1 MSDLGGFSMY
11 ELFRAEVDTHC
22 AALSD
27 GLLKLESAP
36 DDIGIIVPLMRAAHS
51 IKGAARIV
59 GIDAA
64 VAVAHHMEDA
74 LVRIQKGQERTTRG
88 RIDQLLEGTDL
99 LQRISQ
105 QNESELPEW
114 STQNA
119 SEINTLTIALSAAPT
134 AAPEPAAA
142 PAPAPAPVAPVAAA
156 PVAAAPVE
164 PPAAPVEAVPVAHET
179 RAVVAPPAAPRRV
192 DAVVQRPIPTID
204 MPAASAPTAVA
215 APESRAVRVN
225 ADNLDRMM
233 QLAGESMVE
242 GRRSPALRRA
252 LGAVRGEL
260 TRARE
265 SLEAAMR
272 RGDPARIA
280 IARDMLKDAPILL

>member
-27 GLLKLESAP
+27 GLLKLESTP

-105 QNESELPEW
+105 QKESDLPEW

-134 AAPEPAAA
+134 ATPEPA
-142 PAPAPAPVAPVAAA
+142 APVAAA

-164 PPAAPVEAVPVAHET
+164 PAAPPVPATQLPPHQSQQRQSPLT
-179 RAVVAPPAAPRRV
+179 PAPLLRHQPHRDAWTPWCNARFPPLTCPPRRPPL
-192 DAVVQRPIPTID
+192 RWLRR
-204 MPAASAPTAVA
+204 
-215 APESRAVRVN
+215 SRAPY
-225 ADNLDRMM
+225 A
-233 QLAGESMVE
+233 SM
-242 GRRSPALRRA
+242 
-252 LGAVRGEL
+252 L
-260 TRARE
+260 TTSTA
-265 SLEAAMR
+265 
-272 RGDPARIA
+272 
-280 IARDMLKDAPILL
+280 

>member
-105 QNESELPEW
+105 QKESDLPEW

-134 AAPEPAAA
+134 ATPEP
-142 PAPAPAPVAPVAAA
+142 
-156 PVAAAPVE
+156 
-164 PPAAPVEAVPVAHET
+164 
-179 RAVVAPPAAPRRV
+179 
-192 DAVVQRPIPTID
+192 
-204 MPAASAPTAVA
+204 
-215 APESRAVRVN
+215 
-225 ADNLDRMM
+225 
-233 QLAGESMVE
+233 
-242 GRRSPALRRA
+242 
-252 LGAVRGEL
+252 
-260 TRARE
+260 
-265 SLEAAMR
+265 
-272 RGDPARIA
+272 
-280 IARDMLKDAPILL
+280 

>member
-105 QNESELPEW
+105 QKESDLPEW

-142 PAPAPAPVAPVAAA
+142 PAPAPAPVAPPAPVAEAPVAAAPVTATPVKTPAA
-156 PVAAAPVE
+156 PVAAAPV
-164 PPAAPVEAVPVAHET
+164 AATPVAPET

-233 QLAGESMVE
+233 QLAGE
-242 GRRSPALRRA
+242 
-252 LGAVRGEL
+252 
-260 TRARE
+260 
-265 SLEAAMR
+265 
-272 RGDPARIA
+272 
-280 IARDMLKDAPILL
+280 

>member
-105 QNESELPEW
+105 QNEADLPEW
-114 STQNA
+114 SSQNA
-119 SEINTLTIALSAAPT
+119 SEINTLTIALSAAAPAVSAP
-134 AAPEPAAA
+134 AAPAPAAAPAAPAVTPEA
-142 PAPAPAPVAPVAAA
+142 PAPAPAPR
-156 PVAAAPVE
+156 
-164 PPAAPVEAVPVAHET
+164 T
-179 RAVVAPPAAPRRV
+179 RATVAG
-192 DAVVQRPIPTID
+192 RPTGR
-204 MPAASAPTAVA
+204 ASSVA
-215 APESRAVRVN
+215 GSFIKSVN
-225 ADNLDRMM
+225 A
-233 QLAGESMVE
+233 AGCF
-242 GRRSPALRRA
+242 PALHGR
-252 LGAVRGEL
+252 
-260 TRARE
+260 
-265 SLEAAMR
+265 S
-272 RGDPARIA
+272 
-280 IARDMLKDAPILL
+280 